1 MREDQFR
8 AAISSRTDEFQLI
21 HRALETN
28 YQMWVSS
35 LKDHRF
41 ESRLLQLFSNRQV
54 MMLIILLTKS
64 TAENAVK
71 HRFLEKFSLSRDMR
85 NHPEK
90 EHQLTIQCLIHYL
103 RSIRIDGCNLSEEH
117 VSRLYETYAIDHR
130 STAEMRLGQLCK
142 FLGDLFHGGDALF
155 QKSPAATENQ
165 QYLVTLAMKEKSLD
179 RSSSFDHD
187 LDLETCCILLNL
199 FHHRLPASYQLLW
212 CSLATEDDIR
222 LFFMRVRT
230 FRHSTFAVMEIDR
243 MHHRL
248 RELVL
253 NEQDELTRQGDAHG
267 SVYYFSRE
275 LTSRN
280 GLRPYHITA
289 TDHSLS
295 QTSSR
300 LRDLFRRNNFVPPQI
315 QIICGA
321 PGIGKSNSIR

>member
-1 MREDQFR
+1 MQEDPFR
-8 AAISSRTDEFQLI
+8 TAISSRTVDFQLI
-21 HRALETN
+21 HNALETN
-28 YQMWVSS
+28 YQVWLRS
-35 LKDHRF
+35 L
-41 ESRLLQLFSNRQV
+41 ESRRGKSQLLQLFSNRQV

-71 HRFLEKFSLSRDMR
+71 HRFLEKFSLSGDMR

-103 RSIRIDGCNLSEEH
+103 RSIRIDGCNLSEAH

-130 STAEMRLGQLCK
+130 STAEMRLDQLCK
-142 FLGDLFHGGDALF
+142 FLGDLFHGDDALF
-155 QKSPAATENQ
+155 QKNPTATEKQ
-165 QYLVTLAMKEKSLD
+165 QYLVTLVMKEKTLD
-179 RSSSFDHD
+179 GSSSFDHD

-199 FHHRLPASYQLLW
+199 FHHRLPASYQILW

-248 RELVL
+248 REIVL

-289 TDHSLS
+289 TDRSWN
-295 QTSSR
+295 QTSAR
-300 LRDLFRRNNFVPPQI
+300 LRDLFRRSNFVPPQI